1 MPHIMINAP
10 EIFYSSFI
18 LAGISHKRPPQAP
31 LDIGLDILCLLSTG
45 CFL

>member
-10 EIFYSSFI
+10 EIFYSSFV

-31 LDIGLDILCLLSTG
+31 LDIGLDILCLLGIS
-45 CFL
+45 CLL